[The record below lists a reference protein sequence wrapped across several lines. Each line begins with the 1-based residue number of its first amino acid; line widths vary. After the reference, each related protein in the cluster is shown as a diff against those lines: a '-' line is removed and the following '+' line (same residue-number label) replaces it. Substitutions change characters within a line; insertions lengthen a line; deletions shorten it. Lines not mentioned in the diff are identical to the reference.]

1 MAPPSRPVPEGDR
14 NRIGN
19 SCVNSVGRLVGRSA
33 EMAIIDGLF
42 GTAVARGTAL
52 LLTGDA
58 VYALQ
63 PGTAPFSAL
72 KAHGLQLFVL
82 AEDVKARSIEI
93 PDRAKAIDYP
103 AFVELSIHHD
113 KVNSWL

>member
-1 MAPPSRPVPEGDR
+1 MSTLHVLSYSPFGDDR
-14 NRIGN
+14 LTSCLRVIGAN
-19 SCVNSVGRLVGRSA
+19 
-33 EMAIIDGLF
+33 D
-42 GTAVARGTAL
+42 AL

-72 KAHGLQLFVL
+72 NTRGLQLFVL
-82 AEDVKARSIEI
+82 AEDFQARAIEI
-93 PDRAKAIDYP
+93 PDWAKAIDYP